1 MKKINFDEIPENP
14 GVYLMKKDARI
25 IYIGKAKN
33 LKKRVSSYFVKEHSD
48 EKTRELVKNIEDIE
62 YIICNSE
69 LDALILENNL
79 IKKHKPKYNINLKDH
94 KTYPYIKIS
103 KEEFPKISIVRST
116 KALDSK
122 NGEYFGPYPSGAYHL
137 LRNIM
142 KIFKIRDCNR
152 DMDKEYRKPCLKYYM
167 GICMGPCVYKDV
179 EQEYSQNVQ
188 DAKKFLK
195 GDTADLLRELK
206 EKMEKYSQEMD
217 FERAIVY
224 REQINEIEKAVK
236 NQVTEKAS
244 DINEDLFLFG
254 VEADTLFI
262 CVLNVREGK
271 IISKVS
277 SNMKLEDSV
286 TENIFEDVVTAF
298 YSKNTIPKNIIFDS
312 KYSSDEELIKGWLIK
327 NARKNINV
335 YFPSI
340 KSRRMELLNMGH
352 LNLKKDMD
360 SYFIQKHILEQG
372 LIKLHDI
379 LDLKK
384 YPRRIE
390 CFDISNI
397 QGKDAVASMSVAIEG
412 RLSKKNYRKF
422 RIRVKD
428 TPDDFAMMEEALE
441 RRYSKLNEW
450 ELPDLILVDGG
461 LGQLGVAEK
470 VLKKLKKE
478 KFLDIISIAK
488 REEEIFKLGESV
500 PYIFDSGDES
510 LKILQRL
517 RDEAHR
523 FGVTYHRKLRSKR
536 VIKSELDN
544 IPGIGPKRKEALLKR
559 FKSVKMVKSA
569 SLEELKECVPEDVA
583 KKIKKLGEE
592 DD

>member
-327 NARKNINV
+327 NAGKNINV